1 MDVEVGSINTSLLSY
16 YTSFQRKRRIY
27 HHALTTLW
35 HSGNAGSEWSVD
47 TAFFYF
53 PSHTLPSLSL
63 PLFSTASTDYCFSF
77 FLKLVFIYVYIH
89 AAYIKQLLKN
99 IISL

>member
-35 HSGNAGSEWSVD
+35 HSGNTGSEWTVD
-47 TAFFYF
+47 TAFFYSLTQPSF
-53 PSHTLPSLSL
+53 PL
-63 PLFSTASTDYCFSF
+63 PLFSTASTD
-77 FLKLVFIYVYIH
+77 
-89 AAYIKQLLKN
+89 
-99 IISL
+99 